1 MSNNIYD
8 IFISYRRGDT
18 TDKAEHLCTL
28 LEKYYE
34 DRVSFD
40 KENLQGT
47 FDIEL
52 AKRIDACTDFIL
64 VVGKNSLNYKKPFIS
79 EDVDLY
85 NFLAKAS
92 IDEFEK
98 KLLELG
104 VSKKLDFFRIEI
116 ARALQQKGR
125 GINII
130 VVAPYSDAEFDFSKL
145 LLPPDIEQV
154 LREEAVFYHIHKDAH
169 FKDIRHKLYTKLKTK
184 RGQIYNEHS
193 DDEKK
198 VLYKIRVNRT
208 CWLYLDD
215 EKIQQLEAN
224 KITKILL
231 SEGEYLRRVEAV
243 DNKDVYDEKE
253 LILSG
258 SSKLETIVLNCSD
271 VNEKIE
277 TLRLDDNLKNQ
288 HEYVDLGLSVK
299 WATCNIGANKPEE
312 CGDYFSWG
320 ETKPKEKYTWET
332 YKYSKG
338 SKYALTKYCSKSK
351 YGNDGFI
358 DTKTI
363 LDLEDDAARMNWG
376 EAWRMP
382 TKAEQDELRE
392 KCEWVWRSQNGVKG
406 YKVIGP
412 NGNSIFLPAS
422 GVMKEKGLCLSDSG
436 NLWSSELL
444 AYSPYNV
451 YDIGF
456 YSDDVM
462 KNVSHRY
469 CGQSIRPVYNS

>member
-1 MSNNIYD
+1 MENKYD
-8 IFISYRRGDT
+8 IFISYRREDT

-28 LEKYYE
+28 LEQKYE
-34 DRVSFD
+34 GRVSFD

-64 VVGKNSLNYKKPFIS
+64 VVGKNSLNYKKPFIP

-104 VSKKLDFFRIEI
+104 VNKKLDFFRIEI

-130 VVAPYSDAEFDFSKL
+130 VVAPFSDAGFDFSKL

-169 FKDIRHKLYTKLKTK
+169 FKDIRYKLYTKLKTNIE
-184 RGQIYNEHS
+184 QIYNEHS
-193 DDEKK
+193 SDEKK
-198 VLYKIRVNRT
+198 VLYKVRVNRA

-224 KITKILL
+224 KITKISLP
-231 SEGEYLRRVEAV
+231 EGEYLRKVVTIDDESIC
-243 DNKDVYDEKE
+243 DEKE
-253 LILSG
+253 LILLG
-258 SSKLETIVLNCSD
+258 TSKLETIVLNCSD
-271 VNEKIE
+271 VDKKIE
-277 TLRLDDNLKNQ
+277 SKKIEDNLENQ
-288 HEYVDLGLSVK
+288 HEFVDLGLSVK
-299 WATCNIGANKPEE
+299 WATCNVGANKPEE
-312 CGDYFSWG
+312 CGDYFAWG
-320 ETKPKEKYTWET
+320 ETETKEQYTWET

-338 SKYALTKYCSKSK
+338 SKYSLTKYCQKSK
-351 YGNDGFI
+351 YGDNGFI
-358 DTKTI
+358 DNKTI
-363 LDLEDDAARMNWG
+363 LDADDDAARINWG
-376 EAWRMP
+376 KAWRMP
-382 TKAEQDELRE
+382 TKAEQNELRE

-436 NLWSSELL
+436 NIWSSEVL

-456 YSDDVM
+456 YSDDVI

-469 CGQSIRPVYNS
+469 CGQSIRPVCL